1 MLFSY
6 KAVKADGSEYE
17 ATAEAVDK
25 FALFRDLHAKGETV
39 VSAHEKGGSKR
50 SAGFFSM
57 SLGSRGT
64 KMANRIMFARNL
76 SAMLKAGLPLARALL
91 VLERQMTSKAW
102 KPIFSSLQDDLSKG
116 TALSVALSKFPKTFA
131 PVFVSMVA
139 AGQESGSLA
148 ESLSIV
154 GNQLER
160 AHQLSKKIK
169 GAMMYPGIILT
180 VMFAIGIMMFIFVLP
195 KLTDTFKQF
204 NVELPLATRM
214 IIGSSDFVSANMPL
228 LGVSLLV
235 IIASL
240 FAITRSAGGRSM
252 IDRVILRLP
261 VIGTIA
267 REVNSARTA
276 RTLSSLLS
284 SGVDVVASIKITAD
298 VVQNVR
304 YKKMLART
312 AEDIQKGS
320 TMQSLFMPRTDLYP
334 SFVGEMIGV
343 GEETGTLSKALLEVA
358 TFYEGEVEQKTKDMS
373 TIIEPVLMVVI
384 GVGVGFFALAMIAP
398 IYSLTSTI

>member
-6 KAVKADGSEYE
+6 KAVRADGSEYE
-17 ATAEAVDK
+17 ATVEAVDK

-39 VSAHEKGGSKR
+39 VSVREKGGSKK
-50 SAGFFSM
+50 SGAFLSM

-64 KMANRIMFARNL
+64 KMADRIMFAKNL

-102 KPIFSSLQDDLSKG
+102 KPIFASLQDDLSKG
-116 TALSVALSKFPKTFA
+116 VPLSAALAKFPKTFA

-148 ESLSIV
+148 EALSII
-154 GNQLER
+154 GGQLER
-160 AHQLSKKIK
+160 AYQLSKKIK

-180 VMFAIGIMMFIFVLP
+180 VMCAIGIMMFVFVLP

-214 IIGSSDFVSANMPL
+214 IIGSSDFVSANIPL
-228 LGVSLLV
+228 LGVILFV
-235 IIASL
+235 IIAALFVIPRTTLGKSL
-240 FAITRSAGGRSM
+240 IDKM
-252 IDRVILRLP
+252 ILKLP
-261 VIGTIA
+261 VIGAIA
-267 REVNSARTA
+267 QEVNSARTA

-284 SGVDVVASIKITAD
+284 SGVDVVSSMKITAD
-298 VVQNVR
+298 VVQNVH
-304 YKKMLART
+304 YKKMLSRT

-320 TMQSLFMPRTDLYP
+320 TIQSLFMPRTDLYP

-343 GEETGTLSKALLEVA
+343 GEETGTLSKVLLEVA